1 MNITYSLGAH
11 VTYGYLD
18 DLSLL
23 LQDAALSSIRPEH
36 RPDLLGAVVLRC
48 GDKGGGGGGGGGG
61 SGGRSTDR
69 RRMRAKFVEDLS
81 RILPVKSYGECARNS
96 EWPPGLERDKL
107 ASMRRARLSL
117 FLLLY

>member
-1 MNITYSLGAH
+1 M
-11 VTYGYLD
+11 TYGYLD
-18 DLSLL
+18 DLPLL
-23 LQDAALSSIRPEH
+23 LQDAALSSIHPEH

-48 GDKGGGGGGGGGG
+48 GDKGGGG

-96 EWPPGLERDKL
+96 AWPPGLERDKL

-117 FLLLY
+117 FVLLY